1 MKPAKI
7 TDFHPD
13 KHNANK
19 GTEKGAIVLDDSV
32 RNLGLGRSILVDKNG
47 NIIAGNKTQE
57 TAVANGLEDAIVI
70 ETDGSKLVVVK
81 RTDIDLY
88 SPDDDKARMLALYDN
103 LSSQVNLDWDPVN
116 LDFVLQNI
124 QSDSISVQAALSELA
139 TGVIPD
145 LMLPDGRA
153 QLEPELKSDHLI
165 TIRCAA
171 DILSDIMPLL
181 EQVGDYGATVD
192 IS

>member
-116 LDFVLQNI
+116 LDFALQNI

-139 TGVIPD
+139 TENGLI
-145 LMLPDGRA
+145 LPDDFK
-153 QLEPELKSDHLI
+153 EYDESIED
-165 TIRCAA
+165 
-171 DILSDIMPLL
+171 
-181 EQVGDYGATVD
+181 TVEYHTCPHCNKD
-192 IS
+192 FPK